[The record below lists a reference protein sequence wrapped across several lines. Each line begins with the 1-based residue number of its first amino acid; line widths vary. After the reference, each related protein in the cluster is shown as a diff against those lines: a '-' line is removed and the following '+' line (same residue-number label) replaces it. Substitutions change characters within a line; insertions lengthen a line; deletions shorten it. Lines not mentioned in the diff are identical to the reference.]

1 MLCLLHPAEVVIDV
15 VLQEEVMAG
24 SVEAEDDEDAD
35 VKRFGVEG
43 AVVR

>member
-1 MLCLLHPAEVVIDV
+1 MLCLLHPNEVVMDA

-24 SVEAEDDEDAD
+24 SVEDDEDVD